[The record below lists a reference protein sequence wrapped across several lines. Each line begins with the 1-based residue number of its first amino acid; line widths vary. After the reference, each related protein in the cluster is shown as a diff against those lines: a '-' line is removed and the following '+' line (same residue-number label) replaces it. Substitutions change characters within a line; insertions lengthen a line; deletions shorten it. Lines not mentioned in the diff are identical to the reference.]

1 MKKHKTKK
9 KLLMLLQLNKQL
21 SMQEL
26 QLKTLLGKKEMKMTK
41 QEDKQQDQKES
52 V

>member
-1 MKKHKTKK
+1 MKR

-26 QLKTLLGKKEMKMTK
+26 QLKIF
-41 QEDKQQDQKES
+41 
-52 V
+52 